1 MNRYVREMTYARKQP
16 TVSITGDGAGL
27 GSNVYEFGERHTRS
41 AFRRYARR
49 IAQIAIRLTDVNGV
63 RGGID
68 KECRIQ
74 MRLVPKGRLVARARD
89 ANVYA
94 ALTLAVERAV
104 RLLDC
109 KLKRR
114 RSMTRFR
121 MEELR

>member
-1 MNRYVREMTYARKQP
+1 MTSEAIFVHITFRK
-16 TVSITGDGAGL
+16 TT
-27 GSNVYEFGERHTRS
+27 YRS
-41 AFRRYARR
+41 SS
-49 IAQIAIRLTDVNGV
+49 AIQ
-63 RGGID
+63 
-68 KECRIQ
+68 CCIQ

-104 RLLDC
+104 RLLDR

-114 RSMTRFR
+114 RSLTRFR

>member
-1 MNRYVREMTYARKQP
+1 MNHYVRGMTCVRKQP
-16 TVSITGDGAGL
+16 TVGITGNGTGL
-27 GSNVYEFGERHTRS
+27 GSNVYEFGKRHTRS
-41 AFRRYARR
+41 AFKRYARR

-68 KECRIQ
+68 KECCIQ

-104 RLLDC
+104 RLLDR

-114 RSMTRFR
+114 RSLTRFR